1 MKIALSYMKRP
12 SLDPEKQRSG
22 PWSRDEFLWRITT
35 FNLFGYPISLLAPV
49 FIVMA
54 VLILGP
60 PLIGLFQLRN
70 FSEEQVIVWTGIG
83 LTASLFF
90 VVIMDTLWIIRLAPG
105 VRKAIWSGAI
115 LSILGTGAA
124 VYGARFF
131 PEKYKQ
137 PPSSP
142 PSTHSPR

>member
-1 MKIALSYMKRP
+1 
-12 SLDPEKQRSG
+12 
-22 PWSRDEFLWRITT
+22 
-35 FNLFGYPISLLAPV
+35 
-49 FIVMA
+49 MA

-131 PEKYKQ
+131 PEKYK
-137 PPSSP
+137 
-142 PSTHSPR
+142 